1 MQNDPSVKVR
11 ASVVL
16 SGLIMAILLKVQWV
30 DQVDPS
36 GQSGP
41 HARIAHI
48 GGVSGRLAW
57 KHSQSQAIESIEHKL
72 FDYYVEKD
80 ARAMKLNVAQTADGK
95 KFLIANGGN
104 EQQLLSLPAF
114 PSANPSRR

>member
-30 DQVDPS
+30 DQV

-95 KFLIANGGN
+95 KFLTAYGGN
-104 EQQLLSLPAF
+104 EQPLLSLP
-114 PSANPSRR
+114 